1 MRGVRCVGE
10 HLRQENKAQQRYQ
23 GRHGKQYRGDENV
36 GWIEIWD
43 FTGKR
48 NIINSFTKLNDL

>member
-23 GRHGKQYRGDENV
+23 GRHGIQYRGDENV

-43 FTGKR
+43 FTGK
-48 NIINSFTKLNDL
+48 